1 MEPYRSLIMDIFQ
14 ILEKGENSNIEFK
27 STLSGEH
34 LEKDRRERLVSQMRY
49 RLDAGNGTTY
59 YILGVY
65 DDGTPCS
72 ATREELEETLNII
85 KTTAREAD
93 ARVTN
98 METFD
103 RDGTFM
109 RVTIQQEGKDRK
121 KHLIVGTI
129 GHVDHGKSTL
139 LGSLTTGLPDD
150 GKGKTRVFSDFLP
163 HEIERGLSAEL
174 SHLIYGFTQE
184 GEPILMK
191 NPLDKKEMAHLI
203 EKCHKFIS
211 FVDCPGHAP
220 WLRTAIRGILGQKID
235 YALLTISA
243 EDGITPI
250 TKEHMGIAY
259 GMNYPVIVVI
269 TMIDKVSREGV
280 RKTEKELFRLVRSV
294 GHIPYRLEEKSDIDT
309 IAERV
314 VDGLL
319 TPVMGTSAITM
330 EGMNLLNYLLF
341 RLPSTASEEEYRKPF
356 LLFIDK
362 VFSVRGAGT
371 VVTGTVSQG
380 VIKKGQDLLLGPIDA
395 NFREVRALSIMQ
407 HHYLMNQATVGDLI
421 GISLRGAP
429 RDDIRRGMVVTD
441 DPNPQAIREFE
452 AEIFIL
458 NHPTR
463 IREGYEPIIHLN
475 TISESAKFIRIYDKD
490 FLCTGDMGRV
500 RIQFKYHSHFV
511 REGDQFLFRE
521 SKSKGLGGITRVLPG
536 VPLPPAY

>member
-1 MEPYRSLIMDIFQ
+1 MDIFQ
-14 ILEKGENSNIEFK
+14 ILQNGENSNIEFK

-34 LEKDRRERLVSQMRY
+34 LEKDRHERLVSQMRY

-72 ATREELEETLNII
+72 ATHGELEETLNII
-85 KTTAREAD
+85 RNTAQQAD
-93 ARVTN
+93 ALVTN
-98 METFD
+98 VETFTKN
-103 RDGTFM
+103 GTFM

-139 LGSLTTGLPDD
+139 LGSLTTGIPDD

-174 SHLIYGFTQE
+174 SHLIYGFNKQ
-184 GEPILMK
+184 GEPLLMK
-191 NPLDKKEMAHLI
+191 NPLDKKEMAQLI
-203 EKCHKFIS
+203 EHCYKFIS

-250 TKEHMGIAY
+250 TKEHLGIAF

-269 TMIDKVSREGV
+269 TMVDKVSRSEV
-280 RKTEKELFRLVRSV
+280 RRIEKDLFRLVRSV
-294 GHIPYRLEEKSDIDT
+294 GHIPYQLKEKSDIDT
-309 IAERV
+309 VAERV
-314 VDGLL
+314 MDGLL
-319 TPVMGTSAITM
+319 IPVIQTSAVTM
-330 EGMNLLNYLLF
+330 KGFDLLHYLF
-341 RLPSTASEEEYRKPF
+341 FTLPSTVSEEEYKKPF
-356 LLFIDK
+356 LLYVDK
-362 VFSVRGAGT
+362 VFSVRGAGI

-380 VIKKGQDLLLGPIDA
+380 VIKKGQDLLLGPMD
-395 NFREVRALSIMQ
+395 NTYRKVRALSIMQ

-421 GISLRGAP
+421 GISLRGTR
-429 RDDIRRGMVVTD
+429 RDDICRGMVVTD
-441 DPNPQAIREFE
+441 TPTPQAIREFE

-463 IREGYEPIIHLN
+463 IREGYEPIIHMN
-475 TISESAKFIRIYDKD
+475 TISESAKFVTIYDKE
-490 FLCTGDMGRV
+490 FLCTGDMARV
-500 RIQFKYHSHFV
+500 RIQFKYHSHFI

-521 SKSKGLGGITRVLPG
+521 SKSKGLGGVTRV
-536 VPLPPAY
+536 VPLTRQSTHP

>member
-14 ILEKGENSNIEFK
+14 ILQKGENMNIEFK

-34 LEKDRRERLVSQMRY
+34 LEKDRHERLVSQMRY

-72 ATREELEETLNII
+72 ATPEELEETLNII
-85 KTTAREAD
+85 KTTAQEAD

-98 METFD
+98 METFN
-103 RDGTFM
+103 RNGTFM

-139 LGSLTTGLPDD
+139 LGSLTTGSPDD

-174 SHLIYGFTQE
+174 SHLIYGFTQD
-184 GEPILMK
+184 GKPILMK

-203 EKCHKFIS
+203 EKCYKFIS

-259 GMNYPVIVVI
+259 GMNYPVIVII
-269 TMIDKVSREGV
+269 TMVDKVSREKV
-280 RKTEKELFRLVRSV
+280 RKIEKDLFRLVRSV

-319 TPVMGTSAITM
+319 TPVIGTSAITM
-330 EGMNLLNYLLF
+330 EGMDLLHYLLF
-341 RLPSTASEEEYRKPF
+341 KLPSTASEEEYKRPF

-362 VFSVRGAGT
+362 AFSVRGAGT

-395 NFREVRALSIMQ
+395 NFRKVRALSIMQ

-441 DPNPQAIREFE
+441 DPDPRAIREFE

-475 TISESAKFIRIYDKD
+475 TISESAKFLTIYDRD
-490 FLCTGDMGRV
+490 FLCTGDMARV

-521 SKSKGLGGITRVLPG
+521 SKSKGLGGITMVFPST
-536 VPLPPAY
+536 PLSHI